1 MYVASRA
8 HAMRAR
14 VRTGGGGAGRG
25 SQFKNPQNIFFSRKS
40 CWADAPTPY
49 FKEQGEDSAST
60 LSSGLHIIPKCSTS
74 TTTSISHLTYIRTYL
89 PT

>member
-8 HAMRAR
+8 HAMHAR
-14 VRTGGGGAGRG
+14 VRTGGGGGGQRQPVQEPA
-25 SQFKNPQNIFFSRKS
+25 KLFFAKKVVGLMLQPLPLRK
-40 CWADAPTPY
+40 
-49 FKEQGEDSAST
+49 GEDSAST
-60 LSSGLHIIPKCSTS
+60 LSSGLHIILKCSTS